1 MITSV
6 LSSKGQIVIPK
17 DIRDKL
23 GLDAGDRVQ
32 FVEQP
37 NGGFKIVPATGDIRK
52 LKGIVPKPKAPVSI
66 ERMKAA
72 ISVGAARTL
81 RSKR

>member
-1 MITSV
+1 MPTSV

-17 DIRDKL
+17 DIREKL
-23 GLDAGDRVQ
+23 GLSTGDRVQ

-37 NGGFKIVPATGDIRK
+37 NGVFKIVPAAGDIRK

-72 ISVGAARTL
+72 ILTGAARTL
-81 RSKR
+81 RRKR

>member
-17 DIRDKL
+17 EIREKL

-32 FVEQP
+32 FIEASS
-37 NGGFKIVPATGDIRK
+37 GGFKIVPVTGDIRE
-52 LKGIVPKPKAPVSI
+52 LKGIVPKPKAAVSI
-66 ERMKAA
+66 EQMKKATAA
-72 ISVGAARTL
+72 RAARTL
-81 RSKR
+81 QAKR